1 MLNPQSNRTVA
12 WETRY
17 ARRVTGVA
25 SSAIRELLKVVQTPG
40 MISLAGGMP
49 PPEIFPIQAMQ
60 AACQHVLAKRGRE
73 AMQYGTTEGYTP
85 LRQFAVEWMGRFGLR
100 LDESNVLITSGGLQG
115 LDLAAR
121 LLINPGDPI
130 VVESPTFLGA
140 LQSFTISQAQFLSV
154 PIDDEQGICPER
166 LEAALRQR
174 PALIYLIPTFQ
185 NPTGVTLSAQRRR
198 EIIELADRYQVPI
211 VEDDPYSHLRFEGEE
226 VSPLVRLDADLR
238 GGTGKGLQGNV
249 IYVGSFSKMLGPGLR
264 VGWLVG
270 PAEVIR
276 RLTLLKQGTDV
287 HAGVLAQMIVHQ
299 VTQDDFMV
307 GHTERLRAALRVRRD
322 AMLGALERHF
332 PPGVQWTRPEGG
344 LFLWVTL
351 PPTIDAADLLAEAL
365 EHQVAFVPGQSFYAD
380 GSGQHTLRL
389 NYSYPTPEQIE
400 TAIERLGKIL
410 AWRLK

>member
-1 MLNPQSNRTVA
+1 MPNLQSDHTVA

-17 ARRVTGVA
+17 ARRVIGVP

-49 PPEIFPIQAMQ
+49 PPEIFPIQAVQ

-85 LRQFAVEWMGRFGLR
+85 LRQFIVEWMRRFGLQ
-100 LDESNVLITSGGLQG
+100 LDESNVLITSGGIQG

-140 LQSFTISQAQFLSV
+140 LQCFTISQAQFLSV
-154 PIDDEQGICPER
+154 PIDEHGMRPER
-166 LEAALRQR
+166 LEATLRQR

-198 EIIELADRYQVPI
+198 EIIELADRYQAPI
-211 VEDDPYSHLRFEGEE
+211 VEDDPYSHLRFEGDELP
-226 VSPLVRLDADLR
+226 PLVRLDADWR
-238 GGTGKGLQGNV
+238 GAGKGLQGNV
-249 IYVGSFSKMLGPGLR
+249 IYVGTFSKMLGPGLR

-270 PAEVIR
+270 PADVIR
-276 RLTLLKQGTDV
+276 RLTVLKQGTDV
-287 HAGVLAQMIVHQ
+287 HTGVLAQMIVHQ
-299 VTQDDFMV
+299 VAQDDFMV
-307 GHTERLRAALRVRRD
+307 GHVERLRAALRVRQG
-322 AMLGALERHF
+322 AMMGALERHF

-351 PPTIDAADLLAEAL
+351 PPEIDAADLLTEAL
-365 EHQVAFVPGQSFYAD
+365 EQQVAFVPGQPFYAD

-389 NYSYPTPEQIE
+389 NFSYPTPEQIE
-400 TAIERLGKIL
+400 TAIERLGRIL
-410 AWRLK
+410 TRRLS

>member
-1 MLNPQSNRTVA
+1 MPNLQSDRTVA

-17 ARRVTGVA
+17 ARRVIGVP

-49 PPEIFPIQAMQ
+49 PPEIFPIQAVQ

-85 LRQFAVEWMGRFGLR
+85 LRQFIVEWMRRFGLQ
-100 LDESNVLITSGGLQG
+100 LDESNVLITSGGIQG

-140 LQSFTISQAQFLSV
+140 LQCFTISQAQFLSV
-154 PIDDEQGICPER
+154 PIDEHGMRPER
-166 LEAALRQR
+166 LEATLRQR

-198 EIIELADRYQVPI
+198 EIIELADRYQAPI
-211 VEDDPYSHLRFEGEE
+211 VEDDPYSHLRFEGDELP
-226 VSPLVRLDADLR
+226 PLVRLDADWR
-238 GGTGKGLQGNV
+238 GAGKGLQGNV
-249 IYVGSFSKMLGPGLR
+249 IYVGTFSKMLGPGLR

-270 PAEVIR
+270 PADVIR
-276 RLTLLKQGTDV
+276 RLTVLKQGIDV
-287 HAGVLAQMIVHQ
+287 HTGVLAQMIVHQ
-299 VTQDDFMV
+299 VAQDDFMV
-307 GHTERLRAALRVRRD
+307 GHVERLRAALRVRQG
-322 AMLGALERHF
+322 AMMGALERHF

-351 PPTIDAADLLAEAL
+351 PPEIDAADLLTEAL
-365 EHQVAFVPGQSFYAD
+365 EQQVAFVPGQPFYAD

-389 NYSYPTPEQIE
+389 NFSYPTPEQIE
-400 TAIERLGKIL
+400 TAIERLGRIL
-410 AWRLK
+410 TRRLS